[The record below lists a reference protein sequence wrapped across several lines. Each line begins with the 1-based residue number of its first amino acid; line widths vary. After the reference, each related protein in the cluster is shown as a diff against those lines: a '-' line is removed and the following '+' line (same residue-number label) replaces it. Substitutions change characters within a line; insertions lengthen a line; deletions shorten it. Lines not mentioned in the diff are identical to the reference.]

1 MVRKVV
7 KGSMIVN
14 HPIDNVIN
22 DYEPLNFDFLNKDII
37 VIKKKKMML
46 KINCGI
52 CILMLL

>member
-22 DYEPLNFDFLNKDII
+22 DYKPLNFDFLNKDII
-37 VIKKKKMML
+37 VIKKKDDVEDQL
-46 KINCGI
+46 
-52 CILMLL
+52 